1 MEEIRS
7 LVERPREK
15 LEEKG
20 IQALSDKELVML
32 LISKGTQNHPIDEVA
47 ENVLKVLDKGSGCS
61 LNAL

>member
-32 LISKGTQNHPIDEVA
+32 LISKGTQNHPIDVMA
-47 ENVLKVLDKGSGCS
+47 DTFAIYG
-61 LNAL
+61 